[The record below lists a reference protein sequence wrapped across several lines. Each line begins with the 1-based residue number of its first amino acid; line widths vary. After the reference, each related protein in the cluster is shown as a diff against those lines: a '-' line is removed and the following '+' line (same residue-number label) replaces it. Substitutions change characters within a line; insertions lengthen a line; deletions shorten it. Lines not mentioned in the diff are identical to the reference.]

1 MREGSKIKRKKT
13 LERVNLN
20 IKRKT
25 RNLCL
30 NCLGRTS
37 KVHYEEEERISVRYL
52 INRYP
57 QFYVLSNQDLYLQF
71 LLYKSLVPL
80 SCGPCFWL
88 FCDDQTYCMCNCV
101 WYQVFSF
108 FLFLYTLYDINF
120 KISYVGVILKKKKI
134 CWCHL
139 ILHRGLPTCWVEF
152 IMLKFAF
159 S

>member
-88 FCDDQTYCMCNCV
+88 SAMIKLTVCV
-101 WYQVFSF
+101 IA
-108 FLFLYTLYDINF
+108 YDIKF
-120 KISYVGVILKKKKI
+120 FPFFFFYIHCMISTLKYHMLVSFKKKKDLLMSLNI
-134 CWCHL
+134 
-139 ILHRGLPTCWVEF
+139 
-152 IMLKFAF
+152 A
-159 S
+159 